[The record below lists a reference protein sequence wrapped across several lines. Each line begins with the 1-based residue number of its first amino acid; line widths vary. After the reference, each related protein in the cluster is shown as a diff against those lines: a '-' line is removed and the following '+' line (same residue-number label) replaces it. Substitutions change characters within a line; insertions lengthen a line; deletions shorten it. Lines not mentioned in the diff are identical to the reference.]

1 MKIIKI
7 NILNSNYPIYI
18 GTGLLNKGVYI
29 PYIFGKQ
36 IMIVTNKI
44 LSSLYLNILK
54 KKLHL
59 YNVKVIILPDG
70 EKYKNI
76 ASVNNIWDLLIKYG
90 FNRNCTLI
98 SLGGGV
104 IGDISGFTASC
115 YQRGISL
122 IHIPTTLLSQ
132 VDSSIGGKTGVNH
145 KKVKNMI
152 GSFFQPKAV
161 IIDTD
166 IINTLNNREISAGI
180 SEIIKYSLICDYN
193 FFKWLEN
200 NIRKLLSFKYS
211 KKILNFS
218 ILKSCIIKSK
228 FVIKDEKENNIRA
241 LLNLGHT
248 FGHSIEQYKGYG
260 NWLHGEAISV
270 GIMIATKISIYLGK
284 LKEKNLYRISNLL
297 SKSNLPI
304 YIPIDMKS
312 KNFINLIKLDKKN
325 LYEKIRLI
333 LLNNIGNAYIKNNIN
348 EKFLCNIIDF
358 LPKKNKVI
366 FEQ

>member
-7 NILNSNYPIYI
+7 NILNSSYPIYI
-18 GTGLLNKGVYI
+18 GTGLLKKGVYI

-76 ASVNNIWDLLIKYG
+76 SSVKKIWDLLIKYG
-90 FNRNCTLI
+90 FNRNTTLI

-115 YQRGISL
+115 YQRGISI

-145 KKVKNMI
+145 EKVKNMI

-166 IINTLNNREISAGI
+166 IINTLNNREISAGV

-193 FFKWLEN
+193 FFKWLEK
-200 NIRKLLSFKYS
+200 NIIKLLNLN
-211 KKILNFS
+211 KKILTFS
-218 ILKSCIIKSK
+218 ILKSCIIKSN
-228 FVIKDEKENNIRA
+228 FFIKDEKEKNIRA

-260 NWLHGEAISV
+260 NLLHGEAISV

-284 LKEKNLYRISNLL
+284 IKEKNLYRISNLFL
-297 SKSNLPI
+297 KSNLPI

-312 KNFINLIKLDKKN
+312 KNFMNLIKLDKKN

-348 EKFLCNIIDF
+348 EKLLCNIIDF
-358 LPKKNKVI
+358 LPKKN
-366 FEQ
+366 

>member
-7 NILNSNYPIYI
+7 NILNSSYPIFI
-18 GTGLLNKGVYI
+18 GPGLLKKGIYF

-44 LSSLYLNILK
+44 LSSLYLNLLK
-54 KKLHL
+54 KKLLL
-59 YNVKVIILPDG
+59 YTVKVIILPDG

-76 ASVNNIWDLLIKYG
+76 SSVNNIWDLLIKYG
-90 FNRNCTLI
+90 FNRKSTLI

-115 YQRGISL
+115 YQRGISI

-145 KKVKNMI
+145 EKVKNMI
-152 GSFFQPKAV
+152 GSFYQPKAV

-166 IINTLNNREISAGI
+166 IINTLNNREISAGL

-193 FFKWLEN
+193 FFKWIEK
-200 NIRKLLSFKYS
+200 NIKKLLKLD
-211 KKILNFS
+211 KKKLKFS
-218 ILKSCIIKSK
+218 ILKSCIIKSN
-228 FVIKDEKENNIRA
+228 FFIKDEKEKNIRT

-260 NWLHGEAISV
+260 KWLHGEAIAV

-284 LKEKNLYRISNLL
+284 IKEKNLYRISNLL
-297 SKSNLPI
+297 LKSNLPI
-304 YIPIDMKS
+304 YIPLDMKS
-312 KNFINLIKLDKKN
+312 KNFIKLIKLDKKN

-333 LLNNIGNAYIKNNIN
+333 LLNNIGNAYIKNSIN
-348 EKFLCNIIDF
+348 EKVLCKIIDF
-358 LPKKNKVI
+358 LPKKKYI
-366 FEQ
+366 SR

>member
-7 NILNSNYPIYI
+7 NILKSTYPIFI
-18 GTGLLNKGVYI
+18 GTGLLKKGVYT

-44 LSSLYLNILK
+44 LSSLYLNCLK
-54 KKLHL
+54 KTLHL
-59 YNVKVIILPDG
+59 YNVKVMILPDG

-76 ASVNNIWDLLIKYG
+76 TSVNNIWDLLIKYG
-90 FNRNCTLI
+90 FNRKSTVI

-115 YQRGISL
+115 YQRGISI

-145 KKVKNMI
+145 EQVKNMI

-161 IIDTD
+161 IIDAD
-166 IINTLNNREISAGI
+166 LINTLNNREISAGVA
-180 SEIIKYSLICDYN
+180 EIIKYSLICDYK
-193 FFKWLEN
+193 FFKKLEK
-200 NIRKLLSFKYS
+200 NITKLLN
-211 KKILNFS
+211 LNKQFLLFS
-218 ILKSCIIKSK
+218 ILKSCLIKSK

-270 GIMIATKISIYLGK
+270 GIMIATKLSIYLGK

-297 SKSNLPI
+297 SNSNLPV
-304 YIPIDMKS
+304 YIPLDMKS
-312 KNFINLIKLDKKN
+312 KNFIKLIKLDKKN

-333 LLNNIGNAYIKNNIN
+333 LLNNIGNAHIKNNIN
-348 EKFLCNIIDF
+348 ENLLCNLIDF

-366 FEQ
+366 LNR